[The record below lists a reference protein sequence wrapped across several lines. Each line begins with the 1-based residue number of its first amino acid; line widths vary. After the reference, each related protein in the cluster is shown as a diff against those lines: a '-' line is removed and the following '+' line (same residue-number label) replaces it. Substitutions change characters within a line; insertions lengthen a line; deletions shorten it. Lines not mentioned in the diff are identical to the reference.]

1 MQPINRTDKRQP
13 NVQIAASIRAAILSG
28 ELEPGAQ
35 LPAGHAL
42 ATFFGVSR
50 MTVQT
55 ALRTLREEGFVRS
68 RTGSG
73 VYVREQASLP
83 APGQQDHVLAGVAA
97 FLFEMGHL
105 KRVTRAGWLLL
116 GIPQPETVAEHCFR
130 AGAVGIALAALEG
143 ADIGR
148 TAALCL
154 LHDSHQT
161 RTGDVLSAARAYVTA
176 AVPAAVTAPDISH
189 AQRHG
194 QDLPGSRRRVRGWP
208 DPGIAACPRCRRDRN
223 PAPGRR
229 VPGPRARHRA
239 MARDIDRRPTHRLG
253 TAARPGNRL
262 SQPPQLVVSLHRLLP
277 RTARQRTR
285 ANPGPLTGH
294 HISHTR
300 DGKVT
305 EFWAPTTGPQ
315 ASTDYWS

>member
-1 MQPINRTDKRQP
+1 MQPINRTDKRPP

-35 LPAGHAL
+35 LPTGHEL

-55 ALRTLREEGFVRS
+55 AVRTLREEGFVRS

-105 KRVTRAGWLLL
+105 KRVARAGWLLL

-161 RTGDVLSAARAYVTA
+161 RTGDVLSVARAYVTA
-176 AVPAAVTAPDISH
+176 AVPAAVTAHQTSAMPNATAKIF
-189 AQRHG
+189 
-194 QDLPGSRRRVRGWP
+194 QDLVAEYEAGQTLESRL
-208 DPGIAACPRCRRDRN
+208 
-223 PAPGRR
+223 
-229 VPGPRARHRA
+229 
-239 MARDIDRRPTHRLG
+239 ARDADEIETLLQAAEYQAQGHDTAPWRETS
-253 TAARPGNRL
+253 TAAL
-262 SQPPQLVVSLHRLLP
+262 
-277 RTARQRTR
+277 RTGSARQLAQAIGS
-285 ANPGPLTGH
+285 ANPHSWWSAFIASYRELRASAQGQTRGH
-294 HISHTR
+294 
-300 DGKVT
+300 
-305 EFWAPTTGPQ
+305 
-315 ASTDYWS
+315 